1 MAKLYRAG
9 RRARYR
15 YAGKGRHSL
24 SARAR
29 IALWVLAAVAV
40 ILIAIAVYL
49 QRFMVYSQEG
59 GRMVFPTGANE
70 EEAPPEVKAGMGALG
85 QLDDG

>member
-70 EEAPPEVKAGMGALG
+70 EEAPTVETAGIDTLEILEEG
-85 QLDDG
+85 